1 MEQGPSSGRPCSSP
15 VFLPSRPS
23 PSGLPSFSGCVAL
36 AEVLGPIGGIVQDV
50 KVVLSNGLAARFGG
64 SSREFLVA
72 DFDAPL
78 LAVFFPNWVTREG
91 VISRSPFRF
100 EGVDFKL
107 SNWSEVAELDR
118 GHLRHMAWVRLHHWP
133 ILCWNE
139 EDVKAAVSGFGELWE
154 IDPLSE
160 RRLDVSFF
168 RAKIRCQDIH
178 SIPETLR
185 LMVDDRRFQIS
196 VEIESWEDAN
206 PILLG
211 DDLDDRLGLETS
223 DAQDRFIRHT
233 HFSSAP
239 AQGSQV
245 WPRNSR
251 GGAHLVQHRSSS
263 EFPSSGGVV
272 RQTVPVSGGLSDR
285 LCRSLGVLSRLW
297 RSPEHFK
304 FKFGFGGVVTQASAL
319 YAVHPCVVDVSTD
332 AIALN
337 PTLLPPPSSRHFSTA
352 EQSPSLSLVGPA
364 SSVKPLLVE
373 PAVLTEPWP
382 SHPGEQPAPPG
393 VPSPSEIRPPL
404 PGGPSNPA
412 CWSPSSGGLSISVS
426 RPPYL
431 GPYSSASRPAS
442 PGAHSISASR
452 TPPSG
457 GPSFSGSRQPAP
469 VGPTLAEASLIGH
482 ALGDEALSESVG
494 TRFNHHT
501 LHSGASFLVSNK
513 LGSFRR
519 SLRLASKNMGINRS
533 SLQRAQD
540 LMCSK
545 LQSLKA
551 SHCTPSSPTTMPVD
565 SIDPSS
571 EAPPVHLVVS
581 PLAARNGWS
590 LLSLG
595 LMARGVLHR
604 PRKGLKP
611 SLLPRVVSLFPF
623 MARNRVF
630 RFLSWN
636 VRGLNDQSKCT
647 VVRSFIRFSKV
658 SVVCLQETKLP
669 SISAGKFRSFCGFH
683 LQEFR
688 TLDAV
693 GTRGG
698 LLTAWNIYLFDCVQ
712 HWNGS
717 HTLNVLLQ
725 RKSDRNLFLITNVYG
740 PSGSSNKASFFLELR
755 HIANLSRSL
764 WAALGDFNVLLSL
777 NDKNGLPSNT
787 ADILAFREAVS
798 DAGLIDLPIMNKS
811 FTWSNGRRNPTLE
824 RLDRVL
830 ISQDWLLCFPRST
843 LKALPRPRSDHTPL
857 VLSAWTFVPTPRIFR
872 FESSW
877 LHFPTLPGVVAN
889 AWNSAPTG
897 VDPASSFSS
906 KLDKVRKDLQL
917 WSRDLSSSL
926 KRQSTSCLQWLL
938 WLDSAEERR
947 VLSASECCLRPKLK
961 IRYEE
966 LCLIEESKWKQRS
979 RIQWLREGDANTKFF
994 HLRASCRRSANSI
1007 SHLSDGT
1014 NALSSHD
1021 AIANHLFSYY
1031 LNLIGSAHQSSSTIN
1046 FFLIYDDATV
1056 DLSSL
1061 HSPFSEDEVRSAI
1074 FACAPDKARDRT
1086 ASHCSSTTTAFIK
1099 GRHILDNFY
1108 CAHILIHHLHAS
1120 KRPAALF
1127 KIDFDR
1133 AFDHIN
1139 WIFLNELLTARG
1151 FSNKWIGWISALLN
1165 STTSAVLLN
1174 GVPGTSFQCRRGLR
1188 QGDPLSPLLF
1198 NICIDVLF
1206 RLLDRAVLSDNL
1218 PAVGIGDV
1226 KIHSLHFADDVLLFF
1241 DGSVRSAIIIRCILD
1256 AFSANSGLT
1265 INYGKSSLSPINI
1278 PADQA
1283 AALAT
1288 CFNCPLQSFPLLY
1301 LGLPLTPKP
1310 LRRADYLPSS
1320 RRSTIDWLVGSA
1332 PLSLEEAALSF
1343 LTRSYPLCPLI
1354 SALRLPFLFG

>member
-1 MEQGPSSGRPCSSP
+1 
-15 VFLPSRPS
+15 
-23 PSGLPSFSGCVAL
+23 
-36 AEVLGPIGGIVQDV
+36 
-50 KVVLSNGLAARFGG
+50 
-64 SSREFLVA
+64 
-72 DFDAPL
+72 
-78 LAVFFPNWVTREG
+78 
-91 VISRSPFRF
+91 
-100 EGVDFKL
+100 
-107 SNWSEVAELDR
+107 
-118 GHLRHMAWVRLHHWP
+118 
-133 ILCWNE
+133 
-139 EDVKAAVSGFGELWE
+139 
-154 IDPLSE
+154 
-160 RRLDVSFF
+160 
-168 RAKIRCQDIH
+168 
-178 SIPETLR
+178 
-185 LMVDDRRFQIS
+185 
-196 VEIESWEDAN
+196 
-206 PILLG
+206 
-211 DDLDDRLGLETS
+211 
-223 DAQDRFIRHT
+223 
-233 HFSSAP
+233 
-239 AQGSQV
+239 
-245 WPRNSR
+245 
-251 GGAHLVQHRSSS
+251 
-263 EFPSSGGVV
+263 
-272 RQTVPVSGGLSDR
+272 
-285 LCRSLGVLSRLW
+285 
-297 RSPEHFK
+297 
-304 FKFGFGGVVTQASAL
+304 
-319 YAVHPCVVDVSTD
+319 
-332 AIALN
+332 
-337 PTLLPPPSSRHFSTA
+337 
-352 EQSPSLSLVGPA
+352 
-364 SSVKPLLVE
+364 
-373 PAVLTEPWP
+373 
-382 SHPGEQPAPPG
+382 
-393 VPSPSEIRPPL
+393 
-404 PGGPSNPA
+404 
-412 CWSPSSGGLSISVS
+412 
-426 RPPYL
+426 
-431 GPYSSASRPAS
+431 
-442 PGAHSISASR
+442 
-452 TPPSG
+452 
-457 GPSFSGSRQPAP
+457 
-469 VGPTLAEASLIGH
+469 
-482 ALGDEALSESVG
+482 
-494 TRFNHHT
+494 
-501 LHSGASFLVSNK
+501 
-513 LGSFRR
+513 
-519 SLRLASKNMGINRS
+519 
-533 SLQRAQD
+533 
-540 LMCSK
+540 
-545 LQSLKA
+545 
-551 SHCTPSSPTTMPVD
+551 
-565 SIDPSS
+565 
-571 EAPPVHLVVS
+571 
-581 PLAARNGWS
+581 
-590 LLSLG
+590 
-595 LMARGVLHR
+595 
-604 PRKGLKP
+604 
-611 SLLPRVVSLFPF
+611 

-647 VVRSFIRFSKV
+647 VVRCFIRFSKV

-669 SISAGKFRSFCGFH
+669 SISPGKFRSFCGFH

-740 PSGSSNKASFFLELR
+740 PTGSSNKASFFLELR
-755 HIANLSRSL
+755 HIANLSRGL

-811 FTWSNGRRNPTLE
+811 FTWSNGRRSPTLE

-1074 FACAPDKARDRT
+1074 FACAPDKAPGPDGFPLLFYHRFWSVLKIDVMNIFEAFYNGSLALSSINTSWICPIPKKSNVLSARDLRPISLVHSMAKIISKVL
-1086 ASHCSSTTTAFIK
+1086 ASRLQSVLNQLINPYQTAFIK

-1174 GVPGTSFQCRRGLR
+1174 GVP
-1188 QGDPLSPLLF
+1188 
-1198 NICIDVLF
+1198 
-1206 RLLDRAVLSDNL
+1206 VLSDNL

-1226 KIHSLHFADDVLLFF
+1226 KIHSLYFADDVLLFF

-1310 LRRADYLPSS
+1310 LRRADYLPLIEKIDNRLAGWKFSS
-1320 RRSTIDWLVGSA
+1320 SVWTGVLRRFVFTQPWRQ
-1332 PLSLEEAALSF
+1332 PLSDSIAKRWFRLRRLATGQNLIDIDLAIAATYWELWKERNRRLFDNLQVRSDVLGRCISETVSSWKSAFCSF
-1343 LTRSYPLCPLI
+1343 GC
-1354 SALRLPFLFG
+1354 